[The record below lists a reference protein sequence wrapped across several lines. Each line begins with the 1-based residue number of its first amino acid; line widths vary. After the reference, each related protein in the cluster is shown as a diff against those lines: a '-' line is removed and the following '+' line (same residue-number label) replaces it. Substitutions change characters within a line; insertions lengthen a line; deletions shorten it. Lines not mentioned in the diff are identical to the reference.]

1 MRIHRPLHRNGRAPL
16 RCALGIGLAAVLALA
31 GPAHAAD
38 VPSAAMLAPVEALV
52 AFMAK
57 LPQGQHAT
65 MFARRGVTILENYPP
80 YIFTGPDAVA
90 RWEEG
95 FRKHIADER
104 DVDLKVEFG
113 PAQDF
118 AVTGERA
125 YFSLPT
131 TWTGTAGGRAFEE
144 HGAWSFVLQR
154 AGQGWRILGYGWG
167 VTSLSERSL

>member
-1 MRIHRPLHRNGRAPL
+1 MRIRRPLHRNGRARL
-16 RCALGIGLAAVLALA
+16 LGALGIGLIAALALA
-31 GPAHAAD
+31 GPARAVDA
-38 VPSAAMLAPVEALV
+38 PSAAMLAPVEALV

-57 LPQGQHAT
+57 LPQRQHAT

-80 YIFTGPDAVA
+80 YLFTGPDAVA
-90 RWEEG
+90 RWEQG

-104 DVDLKVEFG
+104 DAELKVEFG
-113 PAQDF
+113 PAEDF

-131 TWTGTAGGRAFEE
+131 TWTGRAGGKAFEE
-144 HGAWSFVLQR
+144 HGAWSFVLER